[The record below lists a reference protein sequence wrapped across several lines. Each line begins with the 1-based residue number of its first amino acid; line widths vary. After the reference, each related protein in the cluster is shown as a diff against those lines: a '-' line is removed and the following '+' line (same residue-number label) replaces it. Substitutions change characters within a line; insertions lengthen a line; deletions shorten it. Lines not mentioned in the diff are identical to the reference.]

1 MWSVDGAFGILFERI
16 DGPTML
22 DLRTVALIDG
32 VAMPAGFTGPAPP
45 PALRRAFREA
55 YVDHSAAP
63 RSLDHGRLIAW
74 LRIHDAVVAVT

>member
-1 MWSVDGAFGILFERI
+1 VLSVDGAFGILLERI

-22 DLRTVALIDG
+22 DLRTVTLIDG
-32 VAMPAGFTGPAPP
+32 AAMPAGFTGPAPP
-45 PALRRAFREA
+45 ALRREFREA

-74 LRIHDAVVAVT
+74 VRIHDAVVAVT